1 MAGSY
6 LFRMGT
12 IKGKHGILIAMK
24 HNKRTLQNERGANEN
39 IDASKT
45 RLNYCLAG
53 AGQPEAINTGAKV
66 KLLQAGIETPRKNA
80 VMAVEIIFSLP
91 VDRHLQNTRPFF
103 VDCLEWVQRH
113 LAGELLAFDVHLD
126 ESAPHAHAVVL
137 PLIDGKLQGNKL
149 MGNTGNLARLRNLF
163 YNEVAV
169 KYGLGR
175 NSRKLTSLQK
185 SELERRVLM
194 AIKGDPV
201 MLSSVWACVRDA
213 IHSDPLP
220 FAQTLSISLE
230 AMQQGKIKSFIDYK
244 RSRGQ
249 GSFER

>member
-24 HNKRTLQNERGANEN
+24 HNKRTLQNERGANAN
-39 IDASKT
+39 IDACKSH
-45 RLNYCLAG
+45 LNYCLAG
-53 AGQPEAINTGAKV
+53 DSQPEIVNTNAKV
-66 KLLQAGIETPRKNA
+66 KLVQAGIETPRKNA

-91 VDRHLQNTRPFF
+91 VNRHQQNIKPFF
-103 VDCLEWVQRH
+103 VDCLGWVQRN

-126 ESAPHAHAVVL
+126 ESAPHAHAVIL

-163 YNEVAV
+163 YNEVAL

-175 NSRKLTSLQK
+175 NNKKLNSLQK
-185 SELERRVLM
+185 LDLERRVLM
-194 AIKGDPV
+194 AIKADPV
-201 MLSSVWACVRDA
+201 MRSSVWACVRDA
-213 IHSDPLP
+213 IHNDPLP
-220 FAQTLSISLE
+220 FAQTLSISHE
-230 AMQQGKIKSFIDYK
+230 TTQQGKIKSFIDYK
-244 RSRGQ
+244 RSRGH

>member
-6 LFRMGT
+6 LFRMGK
-12 IKGKHGILIAMK
+12 IKGKDGILKAMK
-24 HNKRTLQNERGANEN
+24 HNKRTLQNERGSNAN

-45 RLNYCLAG
+45 HLNYCLAG
-53 AGQPEAINTGAKV
+53 DEQPQTIYVGSKI
-66 KLLQAGIETPRKNA
+66 KLLQAGIENPRKNA

-91 VDRHLQNTRPFF
+91 IERHQQNTRPFF

-149 MGNTGNLARLRNLF
+149 MGNTGNLARLRGLF
-163 YNEVAV
+163 YKEVGQN
-169 KYGLGR
+169 YGLQS
-175 NSRKLTSLQK
+175 NKKSLTFTQK
-185 SELERRVLM
+185 SELEKQVLRKI
-194 AIKGDPV
+194 ASDPV
-201 MLSSVWACVRDA
+201 MRSSIWPCVRDA
-213 IHSDPLP
+213 IHTDPLS
-220 FAQTLSISLE
+220 FAQTLSINIE
-230 AMQQGKIKSFIDYK
+230 QGPPKKSKSFVDYK

-249 GSFER
+249 GVFLT